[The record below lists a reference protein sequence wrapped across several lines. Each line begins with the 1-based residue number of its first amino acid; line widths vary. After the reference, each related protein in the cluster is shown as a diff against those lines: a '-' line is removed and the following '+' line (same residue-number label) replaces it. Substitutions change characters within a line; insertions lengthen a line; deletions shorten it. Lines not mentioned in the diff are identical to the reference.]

1 MRLGLFSVEWKPGG
15 VDGEHPEHD
24 MYLTIFQ
31 EAVMSKM
38 QSMINASIEQKPE
51 LNARNKTI
59 QEVLKEAVVHT
70 AHCRELI
77 DGVATVPAAD
87 HRRDAVDQIRKMMM
101 KVKST
106 SAKHGPII
114 VRGGLGSG
122 KTSILTAVY
131 RECTAWFDRRPV
143 RVARFS
149 GVTPRASYNLELLRI
164 ICEQLTCVLQPNG
177 LCVPLDAS
185 FDPLYVS
192 DWFQTLLK
200 RFEDECRASTLVLFI
215 DDLHRLN
222 PLDSDIVAGLSWLP
236 TVLPSNV
243 HIVCTTLYVPDELK
257 MTPFQKE
264 RFRNSEFYVE
274 LPDADIGM

>member
-1 MRLGLFSVEWKPGG
+1 VEWKPGG
-15 VDGEHPEHD
+15 VDGEHAEHD

-38 QSMINASIEQKPE
+38 QGMINASIEQRPE

-70 AHCRELI
+70 AHCRDVIGGLS
-77 DGVATVPAAD
+77 AAD
-87 HRRDAVDQIRKMMM
+87 RGRRAVAEIRGMM
-101 KVKST
+101 T
-106 SAKHGPII
+106 AAKASSGKRGPII
-114 VRGGLGSG
+114 VRGGPGSG
-122 KTSILTAVY
+122 KTSVLATVY
-131 RECTAWFDRRPV
+131 QECDAWFDRRPV

-164 ICEQLTCVLQPNG
+164 VCEQLTCVLQPNG

-185 FDPLYVS
+185 FDPLYVA

-200 RFEDECRASTLVLFI
+200 RFEDECRTSVLVLFI

-236 TVLPSNV
+236 TVLPCNV

-257 MTPFQKE
+257 MTPFQKD
-264 RFRNSEFYVE
+264 RFRNSDFYVQ
-274 LPDADIGM
+274 LPDADTGTVHDC